1 MNKIIFFSTA
11 NKRAKDCL
19 FRKLWE
25 KKKNTKITY
34 CQSRQEEE
42 AGEMDQGGRFSEQA
56 WGWFFRSLV
65 PVSNLSIWPES
76 AILT

>member
-11 NKRAKDCL
+11 NKRTKDCL

-25 KKKNTKITY
+25 RKKNTKITY

-42 AGEMDQGGRFSEQA
+42 AGEIIREGGSLNKHEDGFSD
-56 WGWFFRSLV
+56 L
-65 PVSNLSIWPES
+65 
-76 AILT
+76 